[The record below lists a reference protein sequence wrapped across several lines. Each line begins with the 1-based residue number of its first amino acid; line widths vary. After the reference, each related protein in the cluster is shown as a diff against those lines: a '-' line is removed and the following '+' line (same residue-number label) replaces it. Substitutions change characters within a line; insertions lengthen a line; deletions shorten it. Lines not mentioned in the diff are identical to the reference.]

1 MTYVIIHALAPI
13 FVIMLLG
20 FWAGKAGMV
29 DNKNVSLLNIFVM
42 DFALP
47 ATLFSSTVQTPW
59 AGIVAQS
66 PLVLVLTGAMWITY
80 AGIYFLATSVFKR
93 TPQDAA
99 VLTLTVALPN
109 YAALGLPILG
119 SVLGEGAST
128 SLSVAVSI
136 ACGSVL
142 MTPFCLL
149 ILEREKARAAGENSG
164 STLAMLPVVVRRDVD
179 GQARIPVGVRGM
191 KREQRAAGWV
201 QAQNIVR
208 SVTPEMLVERERL
221 LGSPFVSQPPV
232 QAAIALTLDDWPW
245 RWGVTGSTGYALAT
259 EIPVLHAASDL
270 DLLIRAP
277 QPLAREAL
285 LEWQSRVAK
294 LPCRADTQVETPYG
308 AFALNEWLRDG
319 RALLKTSHGARL
331 TTAPWRREE

>member
-47 ATLFSSTVQTPW
+47 ATLFSATVQTPW

-66 PLVLVLTGAMWITY
+66 PLVLVLVLTGAMWITY
-80 AGIYFLATSVFKR
+80 AAIYFLATSVFKR

-164 STLAMLPVVVRRDVD
+164 STLAMLPVLMWRSVKKPIVWGPLLGVVLSAIGIKMPDLLLASIKPLGLAATAAALFLTGVILS
-179 GQARIPVGVRGM
+179 ARKLQLNALIATSTIVKLLVQPFIAWGLVMLLGLHGSIAITAILM
-191 KREQRAAGWV
+191 IALAAGFFGVVFGNRFGV
-201 QAQNIVR
+201 QSPDAEAVLLLS
-208 SVTPEMLVERERL
+208 SVLCILSLPLFI
-221 LGSPFVSQPPV
+221 S
-232 QAAIALTLDDWPW
+232 LTSGL
-245 RWGVTGSTGYALAT
+245 
-259 EIPVLHAASDL
+259 
-270 DLLIRAP
+270 
-277 QPLAREAL
+277 
-285 LEWQSRVAK
+285 
-294 LPCRADTQVETPYG
+294 
-308 AFALNEWLRDG
+308 
-319 RALLKTSHGARL
+319 
-331 TTAPWRREE
+331 

>member
-47 ATLFSSTVQTPW
+47 ATLFSATVQTPW

-80 AGIYFLATSVFKR
+80 AAIYFLATSVFKR

-149 ILEREKARAAGENSG
+149 ILEREKARQPFIAWGLVMLLGLHGSIAITAILMIALAAGFFGVVFGNRFGVQSPDAEAVLLLSSVLCILSLPLFISLTSG
-164 STLAMLPVVVRRDVD
+164 L
-179 GQARIPVGVRGM
+179 
-191 KREQRAAGWV
+191 
-201 QAQNIVR
+201 
-208 SVTPEMLVERERL
+208 
-221 LGSPFVSQPPV
+221 
-232 QAAIALTLDDWPW
+232 
-245 RWGVTGSTGYALAT
+245 
-259 EIPVLHAASDL
+259 
-270 DLLIRAP
+270 
-277 QPLAREAL
+277 
-285 LEWQSRVAK
+285 
-294 LPCRADTQVETPYG
+294 
-308 AFALNEWLRDG
+308 
-319 RALLKTSHGARL
+319 
-331 TTAPWRREE
+331 

>member
-47 ATLFSSTVQTPW
+47 ATLFSATVQTPW

-66 PLVLVLTGAMWITY
+66 PLVLALTGAMWITY

-149 ILEREKARAAGENSG
+149 ILEREKARAAG
-164 STLAMLPVVVRRDVD
+164 
-179 GQARIPVGVRGM
+179 
-191 KREQRAAGWV
+191 K
-201 QAQNIVR
+201 
-208 SVTPEMLVERERL
+208 
-221 LGSPFVSQPPV
+221 PPV
-232 QAAIALTLDDWPW
+232 LRW
-245 RWGVTGSTGYALAT
+245 RC
-259 EIPVLHAASDL
+259 
-270 DLLIRAP
+270 
-277 QPLAREAL
+277 
-285 LEWQSRVAK
+285 
-294 LPCRADTQVETPYG
+294 CRC
-308 AFALNEWLRDG
+308 
-319 RALLKTSHGARL
+319 
-331 TTAPWRREE
+331 

>member
-47 ATLFSSTVQTPW
+47 ATLFSATVQTPW

-66 PLVLVLTGAMWITY
+66 PLVVVLTGAWITY
-80 AGIYFLATSVFKR
+80 AAIYFLATSVFKR

-164 STLAMLPVVVRRDVD
+164 STLAMLPVLMWRSVKKPIVWGPLLGVVLSAIGIKMPDLLLASIKPLGLAATAAALFLTGVILS
-179 GQARIPVGVRGM
+179 ARKLQLNALIATSTIVKLLVQQPFIALGLVMLLGLHGSIAITAILM
-191 KREQRAAGWV
+191 IALAAGFFGVVFGNRFGV
-201 QAQNIVR
+201 QSPDAEAVLLLS
-208 SVTPEMLVERERL
+208 SVLCILSLPLFI
-221 LGSPFVSQPPV
+221 S
-232 QAAIALTLDDWPW
+232 LTSGL
-245 RWGVTGSTGYALAT
+245 
-259 EIPVLHAASDL
+259 
-270 DLLIRAP
+270 
-277 QPLAREAL
+277 
-285 LEWQSRVAK
+285 
-294 LPCRADTQVETPYG
+294 
-308 AFALNEWLRDG
+308 
-319 RALLKTSHGARL
+319 
-331 TTAPWRREE
+331 

>member
-47 ATLFSSTVQTPW
+47 ATLFSATVQTPW

-66 PLVLVLTGAMWITY
+66 PLVLTGAMWITY
-80 AGIYFLATSVFKR
+80 AAIYFLATSVFKR

-149 ILEREKARAAGENSG
+149 ILEREKARAAGENSS
-164 STLAMLPVVVRRDVD
+164 STLAMLPVLMWRSVKKPIVWGPLLGVVLSAIGIRMPDLLLASIKPLGLAATAAALFLTGVILS
-179 GQARIPVGVRGM
+179 ARKLQLNALIATSTIVKLLVQPFIAWGLVMLLGLHGSIAITAILM
-191 KREQRAAGWV
+191 IALAAGFFGVVFGNRFGV
-201 QAQNIVR
+201 QSPDAEAVLLLS
-208 SVTPEMLVERERL
+208 SVLCILSLPLFI
-221 LGSPFVSQPPV
+221 S
-232 QAAIALTLDDWPW
+232 LTSGL
-245 RWGVTGSTGYALAT
+245 
-259 EIPVLHAASDL
+259 
-270 DLLIRAP
+270 
-277 QPLAREAL
+277 
-285 LEWQSRVAK
+285 
-294 LPCRADTQVETPYG
+294 
-308 AFALNEWLRDG
+308 
-319 RALLKTSHGARL
+319 
-331 TTAPWRREE
+331 

>member
-47 ATLFSSTVQTPW
+47 ATLFSATVQTPW

-80 AGIYFLATSVFKR
+80 AAIYF
-93 TPQDAA
+93 
-99 VLTLTVALPN
+99 
-109 YAALGLPILG
+109 LG

-164 STLAMLPVVVRRDVD
+164 STLAMLPVLMWRSVKKPIVWGPLLGVVLSAIGIKMPDLLLASIKPLGLAATAAALFLTGVILS
-179 GQARIPVGVRGM
+179 ARKLQLNALIATSTIVKLLVQPFIAWGLVMLLGLHGSIAITAILM
-191 KREQRAAGWV
+191 IALAAGFFGVVFGNRFGV
-201 QAQNIVR
+201 QSPDAEAVLLLS
-208 SVTPEMLVERERL
+208 SVLCILSLPLFI
-221 LGSPFVSQPPV
+221 S
-232 QAAIALTLDDWPW
+232 LTSGL
-245 RWGVTGSTGYALAT
+245 
-259 EIPVLHAASDL
+259 
-270 DLLIRAP
+270 
-277 QPLAREAL
+277 
-285 LEWQSRVAK
+285 
-294 LPCRADTQVETPYG
+294 
-308 AFALNEWLRDG
+308 
-319 RALLKTSHGARL
+319 
-331 TTAPWRREE
+331 